1 MGTKKKNRIC
11 TTLIFLFLTVA
22 SLLVIYPLYIMFIDS
37 CKTGTE
43 LAANS
48 YGLPEKFL
56 WDNYIK
62 LLTYNSGTITRSYIN
77 SIFVSTTYT
86 VLVLLV
92 SSLASFGFA
101 KYKFRGKN
109 IIFAALLITM
119 MVPGE
124 INMPAIYLMFAK
136 FQLTNS
142 YSIQI
147 LPGIA
152 SVFVMFMI
160 RQYMETI
167 PDALVESA
175 NIDGAS
181 TFRIFWQIM
190 VPLSRPAIGA
200 MAIMT
205 FLGKFNDYLW
215 PKTLLTDE
223 KKMPIMVMLPRL
235 GQNEAVNII
244 PWETTLAGC
253 TVVALPVIIV
263 FLIFQ
268 DQFMSGFVAGAVKE

>member
-1 MGTKKKNRIC
+1 MGMKKKNRIY

-77 SIFVSTTYT
+77 SIFVSTTHT

-119 MVPGE
+119 MVPAE

-175 NIDGAS
+175 NIDGA
-181 TFRIFWQIM
+181 
-190 VPLSRPAIGA
+190 
-200 MAIMT
+200 
-205 FLGKFNDYLW
+205 
-215 PKTLLTDE
+215 
-223 KKMPIMVMLPRL
+223 
-235 GQNEAVNII
+235 
-244 PWETTLAGC
+244 
-253 TVVALPVIIV
+253 
-263 FLIFQ
+263 
-268 DQFMSGFVAGAVKE
+268 

>member
-1 MGTKKKNRIC
+1 MGTKKKNRMC
-11 TTLIFLFLTVA
+11 TTRIFLFLTVA

-48 YGLPEKFL
+48 YGLPAKFL